1 MQFNEYEI
9 LGHAGKVIN
18 EVALRLAEEEYQKFR
33 VEPDKRFES
42 DFDKE
47 VKKIQAKGRKKK

>member
-1 MQFNEYEI
+1 
-9 LGHAGKVIN
+9 
-18 EVALRLAEEEYQKFR
+18 VALKLAEEEYQQFP